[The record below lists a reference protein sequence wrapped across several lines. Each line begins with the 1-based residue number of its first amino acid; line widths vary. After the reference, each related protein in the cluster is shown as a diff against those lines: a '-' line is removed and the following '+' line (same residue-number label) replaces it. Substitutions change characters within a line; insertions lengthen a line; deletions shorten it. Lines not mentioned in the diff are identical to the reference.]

1 MKKHFVFCH
10 GFGFDK
16 NFWSNL
22 APYFAKE
29 KCTYLDLGYFGNK
42 CEFNSEESK
51 LQLVGIGHSLGLT
64 KLLNLNKHFDYL
76 IGLNSFTNFLGNDLT
91 LRNKK
96 AEELYM
102 LKNSFIKYPLR
113 TLKNFYQICGFPSFI
128 NHVQPEKINHVRMLT
143 DLDSLFISIPAPKN
157 TPILIIGSENDK
169 IVPPILLH
177 DNFINCSNVKLEITP
192 SGKHALGFLEVEKI
206 YKKIMSFI
214 DNAAENKN

>member
-29 KCTYLDLGYFGNK
+29 QCTYLDLGYFGNK
-42 CEFNSEESK
+42 CEFNSAESK

-64 KLLNLNKHFDYL
+64 KLLNLNKNFDYL

-96 AEELYM
+96 AGELDM
-102 LKNSFIKYPLR
+102 LKKNFIKCPLR
-113 TLKNFYQICGFPSFI
+113 TLKNFYRRCGLPSFI
-128 NHVQPEKINHVRMLT
+128 NHAQPEKLNPSKMLT
-143 DLDSLFISIPAPKN
+143 DLDSLFISITPPKN
-157 TPILIIGSENDK
+157 TPILIIGSENDE
-169 IVPPILLH
+169 IVPPVVLH
-177 DNFINCSNVKLEITP
+177 DNFSNCSNIKVEITP
-192 SGKHALGFLEVEKI
+192 SGKHALGFLEVDKI
-206 YKKIMSFI
+206 YKKIISFI

>member
-29 KCTYLDLGYFGNK
+29 QCTYLDLGSFGNK

-64 KLLNLNKHFDYL
+64 KLLNLNKNFDYL

-96 AEELYM
+96 AGELDM
-102 LKNSFIKYPLR
+102 LKKNFIKCPLR
-113 TLKNFYQICGFPSFI
+113 TLKNFYQRCGLPSFI
-128 NHVQPEKINHVRMLT
+128 NHAQLEKLNPGKILT
-143 DLDSLFISIPAPKN
+143 DLDSLFISITPPKN
-157 TPILIIGSENDK
+157 TPILIIGSENDE
-169 IVPPILLH
+169 IVPPVVLH
-177 DNFINCSNVKLEITP
+177 DNFSNCSNVKVEITP
-192 SGKHALGFLEVEKI
+192 SGKQALGFLEVDKI
-206 YKKIMSFI
+206 YKKIISFI